1 MQIGYTLG
9 KMTKSIINLGYS
21 ASKSIATHTGPF
33 VKNFMDG
40 MNAPKTPLPVEVA
53 DENPTN
59 EPVQMELP
67 LEHPNQE
74 DHNGNIQ
81 ST

>member
-9 KMTKSIINLGYS
+9 KMTKGIINLGYS
-21 ASKSIATHTGPF
+21 ASKSGPF

-67 LEHPNQE
+67 LEHPKQE